1 MNLAMNNNQ
10 LDRVLRLVKKTGDKV
25 VVVDR
30 ESDAVVVLMDLDD
43 YEFLLEESFT
53 NDGFTPTGEDSPVS
67 LDWEADDLPEEET
80 EDVRNDVNEPVILS
94 TPLKTLEEELPLDAF
109 EKEATQFEEGDQVNF
124 ISEPTDGEQV
134 AQTSKISLDKEEKID
149 DIPDDGE
156 EERFYLEPV

>member
-1 MNLAMNNNQ
+1 MNNNQ

>member
-43 YEFLLEESFT
+43 YEFLLEESFA
-53 NDGFTPTGEDSPVS
+53 NDGFTPDEDSEAS
-67 LDWEADDLPEEET
+67 LDWAADDLPEEENK
-80 EDVRNDVNEPVILS
+80 DVKSDVNEPVILS

-124 ISEPTDGEQV
+124 VSESTEGEQA
-134 AQTSKISLDKEEKID
+134 AQISKISLDKEEKID